1 MVSRWYRDGIAM
13 HLCSCVGDTVEV
25 VGDTVQGSLKIMYSL
40 LAIVTVGRASSSS
53 TPVELVLA
61 LPTVM
66 LLFKIM
72 YSLLAIVTVGRAT
85 TSSTRVELLLAL
97 PTVMLLFSY
106 VYTCNIVYLVVVY
119 CTYR

>member
-25 VGDTVQGSLKIMYSL
+25 VGDTVQGSL
-40 LAIVTVGRASSSS
+40 
-53 TPVELVLA
+53 
-61 LPTVM
+61 
-66 LLFKIM
+66 KIM